1 MPPLGTAPRRISP
14 GIWATRSGRLL
25 SAAGAAYWEHHFRQG
40 NTDGLGHVSRP
51 AIPTKAAAAQ
61 LPASQAAQA
70 AAFAAARGPQAKP
83 GRPESAYPQ
92 KPTSAVAAAAQQGD
106 RQAQAQIQ
114 RYHLHRQ
121 ALEYAKQS
129 FDPGAHMTPAQ
140 EMALAQ
146 FGPASTW
153 GGRFR
158 EGLARDIAGI
168 PMGGVELVRHP
179 EQTVKA
185 IGKSYLSMAE
195 HPVRMAKQDPATML
209 FNLLPAYGATGKLAL
224 LGLAAKGAEAGALS
238 RAAAVGK
245 AAIRPSPVQL
255 RTLTHGG
262 ASYELPTGELVHHPP
277 VTVARFASRNPLT
290 AAIQRRFDINQ
301 LRRLDGGFGPKLNV
315 FSPEAAAGRE
325 LGRQLQGREARA
337 MAPADAFDRF
347 DKGKNALSASEQKAF
362 EIIARG
368 HTPETFVQGHHNA
381 LTRAGESG
389 DETALANHQAHRDL
403 SILAAEH
410 VRNPSPK
417 LQAAIEEG
425 RALIHEREANMG
437 MTPAERNLSLGARH
451 DEIQAL
457 AEGRRSLRQRQT
469 DLEVETG
476 GPRPDKSRAE
486 IQAEL
491 DKLQAVHGVRTQ
503 TAAPQPQSLTRHLQD
518 LGFTDEQITK
528 GLSAAGRMQS
538 LYQRDPERFASYVAR
553 AAGKMQRG
561 QGGIMHKV
569 PGAKSSQHAFGLAV
583 RQALDQAGGGPTV
596 AAYEAAGIKPQSAL
610 ARMPTEG
617 HAAGVE
623 KPLNTLRA
631 RQSQLRTQLDVHDL
645 HDQIDALKQQQIAI
659 GQRVHDAGG
668 FYTPFRSE
676 TTRPLVNP
684 PPAIRRAGGGP
695 PRVPRQKQL
704 TGRAQRQASYRTDI
718 VKLISDSYRQSARIR
733 LAREYWPKQ
742 LALSKPTIEEAG
754 GTRYARPVRTT
765 TQITPEFRQALTE
778 TRKGVIPEAE
788 LARLPDE
795 QAQTLRE
802 WINPRLDQVDPE
814 TNTVKNDP
822 AHTVRYVDSR
832 LVGGLLPK
840 TRPAPIRI
848 GGREFT
854 IGDVLDTINAAPKVA
869 TLAKPGYL
877 LNRVQQFLQNASQ
890 QGVFMPI
897 NGRFVKRLQEDL
909 TPVEQ
914 AKWRAMA
921 GVGRARQLEA
931 EGGWGIA
938 KKAVHGTAE
947 FLGRVT
953 DDASRSLALAHE
965 MRRAGFNT
973 PEKVKAALNSTD
985 EATQTTLDGI
995 AQRANYEA
1003 IPFGKMS
1010 EVEKRTISRALFF
1023 YPWTRAAIEW
1033 SARFPVEHPF
1043 QASVAGNLGQ
1053 QGSAETQRL
1062 LGNLPTWARGLVP
1075 LTGGPRP
1082 LTINLANLNTP
1093 QTAVDTAEMLA
1104 SLSKNPRAAQVGETP
1119 EQNLGPLWAAGLGF
1133 LTGTVRGRGHYNR
1146 FEALARGFGGSLPEI
1161 SWYEKMKAKPTS
1173 VYPSQ
1178 GFARSVGSA
1187 FLGQAMPRVTSKA
1200 ALGEAA
1206 QKDVLAALPPGRR
1219 LLHTAVQYR
1228 TELLDAAKR
1237 AGVVPEDATKLP
1249 EQLRVALNARTMRF
1263 SNYHSMGIKTN
1274 RNPDFQ
1280 RQAFKADV
1288 ALLRRKGLIDKNKEQ
1303 FYLDWVNKIPDTL
1316 AGKETIEKGRR
1327 EFTDDYFMGGVLSDA
1342 RSELRDKG
1350 VLTKDPFGA

>member
-1 MPPLGTAPRRISP
+1 
-14 GIWATRSGRLL
+14 
-25 SAAGAAYWEHHFRQG
+25 
-40 NTDGLGHVSRP
+40 
-51 AIPTKAAAAQ
+51 
-61 LPASQAAQA
+61 
-70 AAFAAARGPQAKP
+70 
-83 GRPESAYPQ
+83 
-92 KPTSAVAAAAQQGD
+92 
-106 RQAQAQIQ
+106 
-114 RYHLHRQ
+114 
-121 ALEYAKQS
+121 
-129 FDPGAHMTPAQ
+129 MTPEQ

-158 EGLARDIAGI
+158 EGLARSIAGI

-179 EQTVKA
+179 EKTAKA
-185 IGKSYLSMAE
+185 IGKSYLSMVE
-195 HPVRMAKQDPATML
+195 HPVRMAKEDPATML
-209 FNLLPAYGATGKLAL
+209 FNLLPGYGAAGKLVPIGA
-224 LGLAAKGAEAGALS
+224 AAKGAEAGALS
-238 RAAAVGK
+238 RAAAAGK

-262 ASYELPTGELVHHPP
+262 ASYELPTGEFVHRPP

-290 AAIQRRFDINQ
+290 AAIQRRFDIGQ
-301 LRRLDGGFGPKLNV
+301 AAGLESQFGPQLNV
-315 FSPEAAAGRE
+315 LSPQAGFGRE
-325 LGRQLQGREARA
+325 LGRQLQAREARA
-337 MAPADAFDRF
+337 MAAADAFDRF
-347 DKGKNALSASEQKAF
+347 DKGKTALGASEQKAM

-368 HTPETFVQGHHNA
+368 HTPETFVQGHHSGMV
-381 LTRAGESG
+381 LAGEKG
-389 DETALANHQAHRDL
+389 DQTALANHQAHRDL

-410 VRNPSPK
+410 VRNPSPR
-417 LQAAIEEG
+417 LQAAIDEG

-437 MTPAERNLSLGARH
+437 MPPAERNLSLGARH

-457 AEGRRSLRQRQT
+457 AEGRKSLRQRQT
-469 DLEVETG
+469 DLEVQTG
-476 GPRPDKSRAE
+476 GPRPGKSRAE

-491 DKLQAVHGVRTQ
+491 DKLQAVHGVRALPATEQ
-503 TAAPQPQSLTRHLQD
+503 TAAAYQ
-518 LGFTDEQITK
+518 
-528 GLSAAGRMQS
+528 AAGVQ
-538 LYQRDPERFASYVAR
+538 P
-553 AAGKMQRG
+553 
-561 QGGIMHKV
+561 
-569 PGAKSSQHAFGLAV
+569 GLA
-583 RQALDQAGGGPTV
+583 R
-596 AAYEAAGIKPQSAL
+596 KPSA
-610 ARMPTEG
+610 G
-617 HAAGVE
+617 HAAGVSG
-623 KPLNTLRA
+623 LDTLRA
-631 RQSQLRTQLDVHDL
+631 QESRWRTQLGQHDL
-645 HDQIDALKQQQIAI
+645 HDQIDALKQEQIAI

-754 GTRYARPVRTT
+754 GTKYARPVRTT
-765 TQITPEFRQALTE
+765 QQITPEFRQALTE

-822 AHTVRYVDSR
+822 SHTVRYVDSR

-869 TLAKPGYL
+869 TLAKPGYM

-897 NGRFVKRLQEDL
+897 NGRFVKRLKEDL

-931 EGGWGIA
+931 EGGWGKA
-938 KKAVHGTAE
+938 KKVVHGTAE

-965 MRRAGFNT
+965 MRRAGFDT

-995 AQRANYEA
+995 AQRAGYEA

-1062 LGNLPTWARGLVP
+1062 LGNLPTWARGLIP

-1093 QTAVDTAEMLA
+1093 QTAVDTAEMAA
-1104 SLSKNPRAAQVGETP
+1104 SLFKDPKAAQAGETP
-1119 EQNLGPLWAAGLGF
+1119 EQNLGPLWAAGLGL

-1146 FEALARGFGGSLPEI
+1146 LEALARGFGGSLPEY
-1161 SWYEKMKAKPTS
+1161 SWYEKMKAQPTS

-1178 GFARSVGSA
+1178 GLARSVGSA

-1200 ALGEAA
+1200 ALGEMA

-1219 LLHTAVQYR
+1219 LLHTATQYR

-1237 AGVVPEDATKLP
+1237 AGVVPKDATQLP

-1288 ALLRRKGLIDKNKEQ
+1288 TLLRRKRLIDKNKEQ

-1350 VLTKDPFGA
+1350 VITKDPFGA